1 MLNKIIQKNIVDMK
15 VVILAGGLGSRI
27 SEESIIKPKPLVEI
41 GSMPIIWHI
50 MKLYSY
56 HGLNDFIICCGYKGN
71 LIKDFFFNYS
81 LYTSDVT
88 IDVKKNKLSVHKKK
102 TEPWKITLLNT
113 GEFTPTGGRISKVK
127 KYVGDSFC
135 LTYGDGLSSI
145 NIKNLIEF
153 HKKNKKI
160 ATVSAVRPPARFGAL
175 NIVNN
180 SVTNFLEK
188 PVGDKGRING
198 GFFILNKKIFDY
210 IKNEK
215 VIWEKEPLENLA
227 KENQLS
233 AYKFDGF
240 WYAMDTLRDK
250 MYLENLWSS
259 KTAPWKVWNE

>member
-1 MLNKIIQKNIVDMK
+1 MK

-27 SEESIIKPKPLVEI
+27 SEESIVKPKPLIDI
-41 GSMPIIWHI
+41 GTMPIIWHI

-56 HGLNDFIICCGYKGN
+56 YGLNDFIICCGHKGN

-113 GEFTPTGGRISKVK
+113 GEYTPTGGRISKVRE
-127 KYVGDSFC
+127 YVEDSFC
-135 LTYGDGLSSI
+135 LTYGDGLSSV
-145 NIKNLIEF
+145 NIKSLIDF
-153 HKKNKKI
+153 HKKNKKL
-160 ATVSAVRPPARFGAL
+160 ATVLAVRPPARFGAL
-175 NIVNN
+175 NILNN

-188 PVGDKGRING
+188 PLGDNGRING
-198 GFFILNKKIFDY
+198 GFFVLNKKIFDY
-210 IKNEK
+210 IKNEE
-215 VIWEKEPLENLA
+215 VIWEREPLENLA
-227 KENQLS
+227 KKSQLS

-250 MYLENLWSS
+250 NYLENLWSS
-259 KTAPWKVWNE
+259 KKAPWKVWND